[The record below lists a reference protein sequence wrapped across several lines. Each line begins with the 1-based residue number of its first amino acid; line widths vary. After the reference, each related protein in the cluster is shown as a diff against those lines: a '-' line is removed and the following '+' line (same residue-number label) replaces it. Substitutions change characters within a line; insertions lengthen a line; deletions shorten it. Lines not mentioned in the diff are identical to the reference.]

1 MTAPYR
7 CGDAECWCAH
17 ASGLVVATR
26 KKRKGDVDNDSEAAD
41 ETVPL
46 RMRPNHRG
54 YMDTLMKGTR

>member
-17 ASGLVVATR
+17 ASGLVVASR
-26 KKRKGDVDNDSEAAD
+26 KKRKGDVDSEASD

-54 YMDTLMKGTR
+54 YMDALMGGAR